1 MSSWDTSLLGI
12 IKNKLRAAAED
23 AKNKDIIKEI
33 ALNKWKYRAISV
45 LENILVMNVLKEL
58 ALDVI
63 NKVIW
68 QKYNN
73 LIYEGL

>member
-12 IKNKLRAAAED
+12 IKNKLRAAVED

-33 ALNKWKYRAISV
+33 AHNKWKYRAISV

-63 NKVIW
+63 KKVIW

>member
-1 MSSWDTSLLGI
+1 MSLWDTSLLGI

-33 ALNKWKYRAISV
+33 ALSKWKYLAISV
-45 LENILVMNVLKEL
+45 LENILAMNVLKEL

-63 NKVIW
+63 KKVIW